1 VAQCVLSAHIMK
13 TLLATLLLM
22 LGNVSLAYADIAC
35 PSGGVPPCN
44 GPPTAGGGGCSMAV
58 ANPSGAL
65 AIGMIL
71 LGVAFL
77 AANRLRKRA

>member
-1 VAQCVLSAHIMK
+1 VLSAHIMK
-13 TLLATLLLM
+13 TLLATLALM

-44 GPPTAGGGGCSMAV
+44 GPPTAGGGCSMAV

>member
-1 VAQCVLSAHIMK
+1 
-13 TLLATLLLM
+13 
-22 LGNVSLAYADIAC
+22 
-35 PSGGVPPCN
+35 
-44 GPPTAGGGGCSMAV
+44 MAV